1 MSAGRV
7 DWGGSGIARIY
18 RASLLASAVAF
29 SALAVGFFWE
39 MSWARNL
46 WVWPAAYRLSNIFV
60 SSIMAAIAAPL
71 WWIGITG
78 RLKAGAAGG
87 LNLFVAFGGSAVFLA
102 QRGSDTGNDRL
113 TTFAIIFAVGAIAM
127 AGGYLYSRQLPAAPS
142 APTPAVVRWSF
153 LGFSV
158 ALVAVGTALVRAA
171 PHVFPWP
178 LPTATSVVYG
188 WIFLGAAVYFGHGFI
203 WPSRDNATGQLLGFL
218 AYDLVLIGPF
228 VDHIRTVR
236 PEHRLSLILY
246 LVVIIYSS
254 VLALVYLR
262 AEWRSPRST
271 LDQPTTVG
279 SGTLDLSA
287 N

>member
-1 MSAGRV
+1 M
-7 DWGGSGIARIY
+7 GIARFY
-18 RASLLASAVAF
+18 RVSLLVSAGTFTV
-29 SALAVGFFWE
+29 LAVGFFWE

-46 WVWPAAYRLSNIFV
+46 WVWPRAYRLSNIFV

-78 RLKAGAAGG
+78 RLRAGAAGG
-87 LNLFVAFGGSAVFLA
+87 LNLLVAFGGSSVFLA
-102 QRGSDTGNDRL
+102 QRGKATGNVRL
-113 TTFAIIFAVGAIAM
+113 TNFAIIFGVGALAM
-127 AGGYLYSRQLPAAPS
+127 AAGYLYSRQLPAARS
-142 APTPAVVRWSF
+142 GTTPAIVRWSF
-153 LGFSV
+153 LGFAV
-158 ALVAVGTALVRAA
+158 ALVAVGTALVRGA

-178 LPTATSVVYG
+178 LPIATSVVYG

-228 VDHIRTVR
+228 VAHIGTVR

-246 LVVIIYSS
+246 LVVIAYSS
-254 VLALVYLR
+254 VLAVIYLR
-262 AEWRSPRST
+262 EEWGSRFDERIT
-271 LDQPTTVG
+271 FDQPTTVG
-279 SGTLDLSA
+279 SGTLDLNA